1 MLRLL
6 CSGHLSCSEVPD
18 ANRRARRLM
27 LKMITKTPVTPSSLF
42 VKGINAKVD
51 YDYVGRGGF
60 GFIFKGELKG
70 AAVALKLL
78 YKTRHDDDFCREAL
92 MWRSLNH
99 ERVLPFL
106 GIFEDESASRMFLV
120 SPYMKNG
127 TLSQWRKKTGHS
139 TLEIQRLIL
148 EVAEGIQ
155 YIHSE
160 GIVHGDLRGDNVLL
174 DCDFHAQIAD
184 FGLTRHSEATVTQ
197 SGALHYNFAAP
208 ELLGNWDEEEADVSE
223 SDDDGQLTAR
233 TQKSDVYAFGC
244 LYYEIQ
250 FDTIPFQG
258 ANEIQIVK
266 LVSSR
271 GKRPPRLEKPP
282 LSDRAWKLIKQCW
295 VKEAVRRPAMEDIVE
310 KIMVL

>member
-1 MLRLL
+1 
-6 CSGHLSCSEVPD
+6 
-18 ANRRARRLM
+18 
-27 LKMITKTPVTPSSLF
+27 MIIKTPVIPSSLF

-60 GFIFKGELKG
+60 GFVFKGELGG

-78 YKTRHDDDFCREAL
+78 YKTRHNDATL

-106 GIFEDESASRMFLV
+106 GIFEDEGASRMFLV

-139 TLEIQRLIL
+139 TSEIQRLIL

-174 DCDFHAQIAD
+174 DSHFHAQIAD

-208 ELLGNWDEEEADVSE
+208 ELLGNWDEEEDVSE

-258 ANEIQIVK
+258 TKEIQIVR
-266 LVSSR
+266 LVSR
-271 GKRPPRLEKPP
+271 GKRPPRLDKPP
-282 LSDRAWKLIKQCW
+282 LSDRAWKLIKRCW

-310 KIMVL
+310 KIMAWRSV